1 MIAHESTTV
10 AAPNPPLQLTPLR
23 VDKIGAILH
32 ATIRYDVVSIYWCG
46 AAEWHAVELSAA
58 RRYRFPAL
66 STGPPCHCSVLVSR
80 FLLSTPL
87 RQRMREDM
95 QLRGLAARTQEAYLA
110 AVCQLAVHYDQSPDQ
125 LTEEQLRQ

>member
-46 AAEWHAVELSAA
+46 AAEWHAVRPQPIKLIRSKSPSEPSHE
-58 RRYRFPAL
+58 RDI
-66 STGPPCHCSVLVSR
+66 SVLFGR
-80 FLLSTPL
+80 NKLP
-87 RQRMREDM
+87 R
-95 QLRGLAARTQEAYLA
+95 
-110 AVCQLAVHYDQSPDQ
+110 
-125 LTEEQLRQ
+125 